1 MAGRKGCILRKTTT
15 LHAHAHLALEPLED
29 GSWPG
34 TCTPVRMRATARSD
48 QCLRSLSDVTKGL
61 RRSSH
66 STQGSVER
74 EHHFLKPAQLYP
86 YTYNILRVFQ
96 TNKSYF
102 KVSRLDKTYSRKYTA
117 TDSRQYTTRNLGNM
131 HELCAKGNT
140 GDS

>member
-86 YTYNILRVFQ
+86 YNILRVLQ

-102 KVSRLDKTYSRKYTA
+102 KVTSEAGSYGS
-117 TDSRQYTTRNLGNM
+117 
-131 HELCAKGNT
+131 
-140 GDS
+140 

>member
-1 MAGRKGCILRKTTT
+1 MAWHLYASAIEGNCTVRSVPSVALGRDQ
-15 LHAHAHLALEPLED
+15 EP
-29 GSWPG
+29 GMIKPQHPRFS
-34 TCTPVRMRATARSD
+34 R
-48 QCLRSLSDVTKGL
+48 
-61 RRSSH
+61 
-66 STQGSVER
+66 ER

-117 TDSRQYTTRNLGNM
+117 TDSRQCTTRNLGNM